1 MSLFVKDKHF
11 YKQFFFLTA
20 SIALQNVI
28 AFSVNLADNLML
40 GAYSETALSGV
51 ALVNQIQFLLQM
63 ITMGVGEGIIVFAS
77 QYWGKQETGPIQ
89 KITAIGMRIGVIMA
103 FGMFC
108 AAFFASRFCLGL
120 FTGEQAV
127 IAEGVKYLQI
137 ICFSYVLFAITNI
150 LLAAL
155 RSVETVKIGFLVSL
169 STLCIN
175 VCLNYVLIY
184 GNFGAPRMGVRGAAV
199 ATLTARCVEL
209 LIMLVYIGFADKK
222 IKLRPRHFLRLSAP
236 LLADYAKG
244 GTPVILSNAMW
255 GVAMAVQ
262 TAILGHLS
270 QTVIA
275 ANSIATTVFQIVSV
289 ICYGAASAAAV
300 LIGKTVG
307 SGSSLEKIKGYTKTL
322 QALFVAIGL
331 ATGLTLFFAK
341 DAILQ
346 FYAVSPE
353 TKQLAAWF
361 ITILSVSVCGTSYQV
376 ACLTGIVRGGGD
388 TKFVLYNDALFMW
401 LIVIPSA
408 ALSAYVFHF
417 RPWWCSF
424 A

>member
-1 MSLFVKDKHF
+1 
-11 YKQFFFLTA
+11 
-20 SIALQNVI
+20 
-28 AFSVNLADNLML
+28 
-40 GAYSETALSGV
+40 
-51 ALVNQIQFLLQM
+51 
-63 ITMGVGEGIIVFAS
+63 
-77 QYWGKQETGPIQ
+77 
-89 KITAIGMRIGVIMA
+89 
-103 FGMFC
+103 
-108 AAFFASRFCLGL
+108 
-120 FTGEQAV
+120 
-127 IAEGVKYLQI
+127 
-137 ICFSYVLFAITNI
+137 
-150 LLAAL
+150 
-155 RSVETVKIGFLVSL
+155 
-169 STLCIN
+169 
-175 VCLNYVLIY
+175 
-184 GNFGAPRMGVRGAAV
+184 
-199 ATLTARCVEL
+199 
-209 LIMLVYIGFADKK
+209 MLVYIGFADKK

-376 ACLTGIVRGGGD
+376 ACLTGIVRGEA
-388 TKFVLYNDALFMW
+388 T
-401 LIVIPSA
+401 PSLCCITTPFSCG
-408 ALSAYVFHF
+408 LSSSPRRRF
-417 RPWWCSF
+417 RPMCSIF
-424 A
+424 RRGGVHLPEVRPNFKMYCRGGKSKPLHLGSKINPVTFRIEGRIYW

>member
-184 GNFGAPRMGVRGAAV
+184 GNFGAPRMGVRGA
-199 ATLTARCVEL
+199 
-209 LIMLVYIGFADKK
+209 
-222 IKLRPRHFLRLSAP
+222 
-236 LLADYAKG
+236 G
-244 GTPVILSNAMW
+244 GGNAYRQ
-255 GVAMAVQ
+255 VR
-262 TAILGHLS
+262 
-270 QTVIA
+270 
-275 ANSIATTVFQIVSV
+275 
-289 ICYGAASAAAV
+289 GASHHA
-300 LIGKTVG
+300 
-307 SGSSLEKIKGYTKTL
+307 
-322 QALFVAIGL
+322 GL
-331 ATGLTLFFAK
+331 HR
-341 DAILQ
+341 
-346 FYAVSPE
+346 
-353 TKQLAAWF
+353 
-361 ITILSVSVCGTSYQV
+361 VCG
-376 ACLTGIVRGGGD
+376 
-388 TKFVLYNDALFMW
+388 
-401 LIVIPSA
+401 
-408 ALSAYVFHF
+408 
-417 RPWWCSF
+417 
-424 A
+424 